1 MAGVQGYR
9 LFNVQLARKS
19 VVSPSLLSLV
29 FTGPDVSYMKCDSPD
44 QRIKLLLPSLDG
56 TPSALSNDG
65 QWYDMLQSMDK
76 EKRPILRTYTLRHV
90 DSAKEE
96 LTVEF
101 VSHGTEGPASSFAI
115 NAMPGATIQIVAPN
129 AEHVEDSGGYE
140 WTPPTGLRHGLIIAD
155 ETALP
160 AARGILELL
169 AKLPEPPRIQA
180 FFEVPET
187 ADCVDLSAF
196 SFAQIHWLPRAPVN
210 ASYGE
215 CLVKSVKEQV
225 WLPQGFQHNIIQ
237 EEAEGELL
245 WDKATSDNR
254 EFYGWVAAES
264 TAVKLLRR
272 YLIGERGV
280 NQEAI
285 NFMAYWAKARTR
297 NS

>member
-9 LFNVQLARKS
+9 LFNVRLARKS

-29 FTGPDVSYMKCDSPD
+29 FTGPEVRHMKCDSPD

-56 TPSALSNDG
+56 TPSALSNDD
-65 QWYDMLQSMDK
+65 QWYDRLQSMDK
-76 EKRPILRTYTLRHV
+76 EKRPILRTYTLRQV
-90 DSAKEE
+90 DRARQE

-101 VSHGTEGPASSFAI
+101 VSHGTEGPASAFAVM
-115 NAMPGATIQIVAPN
+115 AEPGAALQIVAPD
-129 AEHVEDSGGYE
+129 AEYPEDSGGYE
-140 WTPPTGLRHGLIIAD
+140 WSPPADLRHGLIVAD

-169 AKLPEPPRIQA
+169 AKRQNPPQIQA
-180 FFEVPET
+180 FFEVPE
-187 ADCVDLSAF
+187 AGDCVDLDAF
-196 SFAQIHWLPRAPVN
+196 HFAKIHWLPRAPVAASHGDCLIN
-210 ASYGE
+210 A
-215 CLVKSVKEQV
+215 VKERI
-225 WLPQGFQHNIIQ
+225 WLPEGLQNNVLQ

-264 TAVKLLRR
+264 TVVKMLRR

-280 NQEAI
+280 AQETI
-285 NFMAYWAKARTR
+285 NFMAYWARARAR
-297 NS
+297 N

>member
-1 MAGVQGYR
+1 MAEVQGYR
-9 LFNVQLARKS
+9 LFNVQLTRKS

-29 FTGPDVSYMKCDSPD
+29 FTGPEVRYMKCDSPD

-56 TPSALSNDG
+56 TPSALANDNH
-65 QWYDMLQSMDK
+65 WYDTLQSMDK
-76 EKRPILRTYTLRHV
+76 EKRPVLRTYTLRHL
-90 DSAKEE
+90 DSVREE

-101 VSHGTEGPASSFAI
+101 VSHATEGPASAFAVT
-115 NAMPGATIQIVAPN
+115 AEPGERLQIVAPN
-129 AEHVEDSGGYE
+129 AEYPNDSGGYE
-140 WTPPTGLRHGLIIAD
+140 WTPPVGLRHGLIIAD

-169 AKLPEPPRIQA
+169 AKLPQPPQIQA

-187 ADCVDLSAF
+187 GDCIDLSAF
-196 SFAQIHWLPRAPVN
+196 SFAKIHWLPRAAVA

-215 CLVKSVKEQV
+215 CLIKAVQQHV
-225 WLPQGFQHNIIQ
+225 WLPAGFQNNDIQ

-245 WDKATSDNR
+245 WDKATSDSR

-280 NQEAI
+280 ALETI
-285 NFMAYWAKARTR
+285 NFMAYWARARR
-297 NS
+297 RS

>member
-29 FTGPDVSYMKCDSPD
+29 FRGPEVRFMKCDSPD

-56 TPSALSNDG
+56 TPSALANDE
-65 QWYDMLQSMDK
+65 QWYETLQSMDK
-76 EKRPILRTYTLRHV
+76 EKRPILRTYTLRHLNR
-90 DSAKEE
+90 AKEE

-101 VSHGTEGPASSFAI
+101 VSHGTEGPASAFAVT
-115 NAMPGATIQIVAPN
+115 AEPGATLQIVAPN
-129 AEHVEDSGGYE
+129 AEYPEDSGGYE
-140 WTPPTGLRHGLIIAD
+140 WAPPAGLRHGLIVAD

-160 AARGILELL
+160 AARGILERL
-169 AKLPEPPRIQA
+169 AALPEPPQIQA
-180 FFEVPET
+180 FLEVPEA
-187 ADCVDLSAF
+187 ADCVDLSEF
-196 SFAQIHWLPRAPVN
+196 SFAKIHWLPRAPAA

-215 CLVKSVKEQV
+215 CLINAVKEQV
-225 WLPQGFQHNIIQ
+225 WLPEGCQNNELQ

-254 EFYGWVAAES
+254 DFYGWVAAES

-280 NQEAI
+280 AQEAM
-285 NFMAYWAKARTR
+285 NFMAYWAKARMR
-297 NS
+297 G

>member
-1 MAGVQGYR
+1 MAGVPGYR

-19 VVSPSLLSLV
+19 EVSPSLLSLV

-56 TPSALSNDG
+56 TPSELSNDG
-65 QWYDMLQSMDK
+65 YWYDTLQAMDK
-76 EKRPILRTYTLRHV
+76 DKRPILRTYTLRHV
-90 DSAKEE
+90 DREKEE
-96 LTVEF
+96 FTVEF
-101 VSHGTEGPASSFAI
+101 VSHGTEGPASTFAI
-115 NAMPGATIQIVAPN
+115 NAQPGATLQIVAPN
-129 AEHVEDSGGYE
+129 AEYEQDSGGYE
-140 WTPPTGLRHGLIIAD
+140 WTPPADLRHGLIIAD

-169 AKLPEPPRIQA
+169 AKLPQPPQIQA
-180 FFEVPET
+180 FLEVPKAE
-187 ADCVDLSAF
+187 DCVDLSAF
-196 SFAQIHWLPRAPVN
+196 SFAEIHWLPRAAVN

-215 CLVKSVKEQV
+215 CLVKAVRERV
-225 WLPQGFQHNIIQ
+225 WLPEGFQHNTIQ
-237 EEAEGELL
+237 EEAEGQLL
-245 WDKATSDNR
+245 WDKATSDDR

-280 NQEAI
+280 QPEAV

-297 NS
+297 N

>member
-1 MAGVQGYR
+1 MAGVPGYR

-19 VVSPSLLSLV
+19 EISPSLLSLV

-65 QWYDMLQSMDK
+65 YWYDILQSMDK
-76 EKRPILRTYTLRHV
+76 EKRPTLRTYTLRDV
-90 DSAKEE
+90 NPEAQEF
-96 LTVEF
+96 TVEF
-101 VSHGTEGPASSFAI
+101 VSHGTEGPASTFAI
-115 NAMPGATIQIVAPN
+115 NAEPGATLQIVAPN
-129 AEHVEDSGGYE
+129 AEYPQDSGGYE
-140 WTPPTGLRHGLIIAD
+140 WTPPAGLRRGLIIAD

-180 FFEVPET
+180 FLEVPKE
-187 ADCVDLSAF
+187 ADCVDLTAF
-196 SFAQIHWLPRAPVN
+196 SFAEINWLPRAPVA

-215 CLVKSVKEQV
+215 CLVKAVKERV
-225 WLPQGFQHNIIQ
+225 WLPEGFQHNDIQ

-245 WDKATSDNR
+245 WDKATSDSR

-272 YLIGERGV
+272 YLIGECGV
-280 NQEAI
+280 NQEAV
-285 NFMAYWAKARTR
+285 NFMAYWAKARVR
-297 NS
+297 N